1 VHRRGFLLSLAG
13 GLVAAAAGHGAAGLG
28 AGTNPPG
35 AGLAARAIRRPAA
48 AVGLA
53 AARRAPVFGSG
64 PVDPPRGV
72 VSRLPGPGGY
82 LALTIDD
89 GVNSEVVA
97 AFIELA
103 ARTGIRLTLFPN
115 GRYRSWQDNAAALRP
130 LVDSG
135 QVALGNH
142 TWSHPDVTTL
152 DDRALTEEIRRNKQ
166 FLWSTYGVETPFF
179 RPPYGAHN
187 ARTDAVAAD
196 LGHPTIALWNGTLGD
211 FTVISPAQLVAAAR
225 RWFTAQRIVIGHANH
240 RPVAT
245 VFGELLALI
254 EERRLQTVTLAD
266 VWASPSARLA
276 GAPAGGPA
284 HPH

>member
-13 GLVAAAAGHGAAGLG
+13 GLMAAAAGHGAAGLG

-35 AGLAARAIRRPAA
+35 GRPAARATRRPAA
-48 AVGLA
+48 AVALVA
-53 AARRAPVFGSG
+53 ASRAPVFGAG

-72 VSRLPGPGGY
+72 VSRLPGSGGH

-97 AFIELA
+97 AFVELA
-103 ARTGIRLTLFPN
+103 ARTGIRLTFFPN

-152 DDRALTEEIRRNKQ
+152 DNRALTEEIRRNKQ
-166 FLWSTYGVETPFF
+166 FLWSTYGVRTPFF

-211 FTVISPAQLVAAAR
+211 FTVMSPAQLVASAR
-225 RWFTAQRIVIGHANH
+225 QWFTAQRIVIGHANH

-254 EERRLQTVTLAD
+254 EERTLQTVTLAD
-266 VWASPSARLA
+266 VWASPSARLT
-276 GAPAGGPA
+276 GAPSGRPA
-284 HPH
+284 HTR

>member
-1 VHRRGFLLSLAG
+1 
-13 GLVAAAAGHGAAGLG
+13 
-28 AGTNPPG
+28 
-35 AGLAARAIRRPAA
+35 
-48 AVGLA
+48 
-53 AARRAPVFGSG
+53 
-64 PVDPPRGV
+64 V
-72 VSRLPGPGGY
+72 VSRLPGQSGS

-97 AFIELA
+97 AFVELA
-103 ARTGIRLTLFPN
+103 ARTGIRLTFFPN
-115 GRYRSWQDNAAALRP
+115 GRYRSWRDNAAALRP

-152 DDRALTEEIRRNKQ
+152 GDRALAEEIRRNQQ
-166 FLWSTYGVETPFF
+166 FLWSTYGVRTPFF

-211 FTVISPAQLVAAAR
+211 FTVISPAQLLAAAR
-225 RWFTAQRIVIGHANH
+225 QWFTAERIVIGHANH
-240 RPVAT
+240 RPVAA
-245 VFGELLALI
+245 VFGQLLALI

-266 VWASPSARLA
+266 VWASPAPGPA
-276 GAPAGGPA
+276 GAPTGRPA
-284 HPH
+284 HPR

>member
-1 VHRRGFLLSLAG
+1 
-13 GLVAAAAGHGAAGLG
+13 
-28 AGTNPPG
+28 
-35 AGLAARAIRRPAA
+35 
-48 AVGLA
+48 
-53 AARRAPVFGSG
+53 
-64 PVDPPRGV
+64 V
-72 VSRLPGPGGY
+72 VSRLPGQSGS

-103 ARTGIRLTLFPN
+103 VRTGIRLTFFPN

-152 DDRALTEEIRRNKQ
+152 DDRALGEEIRRNQQ
-166 FLWSTYGVETPFF
+166 FLWSTYGVRTPFF

-211 FTVISPAQLVAAAR
+211 FTVISPAQLLAAAR
-225 RWFTAQRIVIGHANH
+225 QWFTAERIVIGHANH
-240 RPVAT
+240 RPVAA
-245 VFGELLALI
+245 VFGQLLALI

-266 VWASPSARLA
+266 VWASPAPGLA
-276 GAPAGGPA
+276 GAPTGRPA
-284 HPH
+284 HPR